1 VQPAVTSDY
10 VAARDSRQ
18 HAPDY
23 VQGLMRALRARQ
35 DLWGAEVLAQPG
47 GPSYE
52 AVEHYL
58 VPSFLADP
66 TYQTPVPYLPLCENP
81 DSDSFALHLI
91 DGSQIIAEGIRNW
104 LIQGAVLPNGDEA
117 ELMHKPAR
125 VPADAPRY
133 FFAVG
138 AEGDEPYGAQLERL
152 AEPALAAGH
161 LPILQLAYHDEHGV
175 LWKRESFAS
184 PATMA
189 GPLTSWLRFT
199 ITSPRAARVVLA
211 VRIDAPGF
219 GTLDEASRAVV
230 ADGGVVLRASHP
242 LLLEVASARIIVDL
256 QPDEPHTVLVAV
268 VNTPDATIEAT
279 ALTVAEFDRLREE
292 VATRWDAQLAVPTTV
307 EVPDARVMAA
317 MRNLLLQNLTMGHR
331 YSIGNPY
338 ERTFL
343 MEGHQAIQPLLWFGF
358 ADRHREQVLHL
369 AELTNGA
376 GPDWYESWERGA
388 KLSAIAEHYRLTGD
402 ESVLHERLDAHR
414 GYLESLTAMTASD
427 PHDLLAPERY
437 AWDIPEVIYGT
448 HSQAVAWRGM
458 VDILAAYRSI
468 GHPIADEF
476 AVAVHELGDRLRQA
490 IEYAQVTLPDGSLFV
505 PIPLM
510 GDSEP
515 FEFLPAS
522 REGNYWNLVFPYA
535 LTSGIFP
542 PAGDQL
548 RGVLKYMDL
557 HGSFFLGL
565 TRFSGLYEP
574 IPEQGELVPHGTAGY
589 KVAGI
594 DNAFGIHHMRL
605 LADLEQGDR
614 VALCLYS
621 KLAHGMTRGT
631 FLDGEATT
639 LGAVAGEYYRS
650 SWYPPNST
658 SNALFLLTLRTVLAH
673 EHYDDQAE
681 PVRLALAPSTPRQW
695 LEPGQRIAVAQLP
708 TSFGAVSY
716 SVLSALD
723 SADPHLEVAAELDP
737 ARPALPIDLSLR
749 VPHGWSAQSVDG
761 PDAAH
766 ATLDDDR
773 LHLDPHH
780 HSYSITIRYVRM
792 HH

>member
-1 VQPAVTSDY
+1 MQPSVTSDY

-18 HAPDY
+18 HAPGY
-23 VQGLMRALRARQ
+23 AEALTRALRARQ
-35 DLWGAEVLAQPG
+35 DLWGAEVLARPA

-52 AVEHYL
+52 SVEHYL
-58 VPSFLADP
+58 IPSFLADP
-66 TYQTPVPYLPLCENP
+66 TYQTPVPYLPLCEDP
-81 DSDSFALHLI
+81 DADSFALHLI
-91 DGSQIIAEGIRNW
+91 DGSQILVEGIRNW

-117 ELMHKPAR
+117 ELTHKPAR
-125 VPADAPRY
+125 VAADAPRY

-138 AEGDEPYGAQLERL
+138 TEGDESYGAQLEHL

-161 LPILQLAYHDEHGV
+161 LPILQLAYHDQDGV
-175 LWKRESFAS
+175 LWERESFAVG
-184 PATMA
+184 ATIA

-199 ITSPRAARVVLA
+199 ITSTRTARVALT

-219 GTLDEASRAVV
+219 GSLHEASKAIV

-242 LLLEVASARIIVDL
+242 VLLDATSARIDVEL
-256 QPDEPHTVLVAV
+256 QQGEPHTVFVAV
-268 VNTPDATIEAT
+268 ANAPDPTIEPT
-279 ALTVAEFDRLREE
+279 ALTAEEFDGVRE
-292 VATRWDAQLAVPTTV
+292 VVSRRWEALLDVPTTV
-307 EVPDARVMAA
+307 EVPDDRVMAA

-343 MEGHQAIQPLLWFGF
+343 MEGHLSIQPLLWFGF
-358 ADRHREQVLHL
+358 AERHREQLLHL

-388 KLSAIAEHYRLTGD
+388 KLSAAAEHYRLTG
-402 ESVLHERLDAHR
+402 ETSVLRERLDAHR
-414 GYLESLTAMTASD
+414 GYLESLTAMTATD
-427 PHDLLAPERY
+427 PRGLLAPERY

-468 GHPIADEF
+468 GDPIADEF
-476 AVAVHELGDRLRQA
+476 ADPVRRLGDRLREA
-490 IEYAQVTLPDGSLFV
+490 IERAQVRLADGSLFV
-505 PIPLM
+505 PIPLQEE
-510 GDSEP
+510 SEP
-515 FEFLPAS
+515 FEFLPAT

-542 PAGDQL
+542 PSGDQL
-548 RGVLKYMDL
+548 SGLLKYMDL

-605 LADLEQGDR
+605 LADLEQADR

-673 EHYDDQAE
+673 EHYDDAAA
-681 PVRLALAPSTPRQW
+681 PARLALAPSTPRHW
-695 LEPGQRIAVAQLP
+695 LESGRRIAVAHLP

-716 SVLSALD
+716 SVLSALE
-723 SADPHLEVAAELDP
+723 STDPRLEVTVELDA
-737 ARPALPIDLSLR
+737 ARPALPADLSLR
-749 VPHGWSAQSVDG
+749 VPPGWSAHSVEG
-761 PDAAH
+761 RDAAH
-766 ATLDDDR
+766 VTLDDDR

-780 HSYSITIRYVRM
+780 HSYSITIRYVQT